1 MKKILLIYF
10 ILLAFSKINA
20 QQKKVLFIGNSYT
33 GVNNLSLLVKN
44 IALSMGDTMFI
55 DSNTPGGYT
64 LKQHSTNAT
73 TLAKIN
79 SQQWDY
85 VVLQEQSQIPSLPQ
99 SITNSDYSV
108 PHSITLN
115 NKK

>member
-1 MKKILLIYF
+1 M
-10 ILLAFSKINA
+10 
-20 QQKKVLFIGNSYT
+20 
-33 GVNNLSLLVKN
+33 SL
-44 IALSMGDTMFI
+44 GDTLFT

-64 LKQHSTNAT
+64 LNLHSTNT
-73 TLAKIN
+73 TTQTKIN

-99 SITNSDYSV
+99 SITGSDYSV

-115 NKK
+115 NKIKSQRTYYSD